1 MKRISVE
8 STAIALA
15 LLAIGGCTR
24 TIHRSERTTPVE
36 APAAWSTKT
45 ALDGPRD
52 KGDWWTSFDDD
63 GLNQAVAEALSQNQE
78 LVAVAARIDQ
88 ARAQARIAGAGELP
102 AVDVAFNPVRQRQN
116 FIGFPIPGRE
126 DSVLTSVNTNMRLAA
141 NLTWELDFWGRIK
154 NGKVAALADAEAV
167 SVDLEAARLSLA
179 ANASKAWFAAI
190 EAKRQ
195 VAIARASLQSFQ
207 VSAERV
213 RSRFLTGI
221 RPPLD
226 LRLALTEVAT
236 AEAELERRNQI
247 LDAAIRG
254 LEALIGVYPAGG
266 RTLAEDLPDTPPDI
280 PAGLPSDLVYRRP
293 DLAAQE
299 RRLLASDARIAQ
311 AKAELRPRFNITAAL
326 GTASSNLSGVLD
338 GSLLIWSLAGGVVQP
353 LFQNGRLK
361 AGVLLNEAQAREAMA
376 IYESAVLEAYR
387 EVETALA
394 AERLLA
400 AQENALAAASRQS
413 LAARDL
419 ADQRY
424 RSGLADIITLLASQ
438 RSAIQ
443 SESLLMNVRR
453 LRLENRVNLHLALGG
468 GFEVQ
473 SAPLL
478 RGADDPDSERKKE
491 KL

>member
-1 MKRISVE
+1 MKRGAA
-8 STAIALA
+8 STAIVLM
-15 LLAIGGCTR
+15 LLAPVGCTR
-24 TIHRSERTTPVE
+24 TIHRSERTPLSE
-36 APAAWSTKT
+36 PPPAWSTE
-45 ALDGPRD
+45 AVLDGPRSE
-52 KGDWWTSFDDD
+52 GDWWTSFDDD
-63 GLNQAVAEALSQNQE
+63 GLNQAIAEALSKNQE
-78 LVAVAARIDQ
+78 LVAAAARFDQ

-102 AVDVAFNPVRQRQN
+102 AIDVAFNPTRQRQN

-195 VAIARASLQSFQ
+195 VAIARASLESFQ

-213 RSRFLTGI
+213 RSRFLAGI

-236 AEAELERRNQI
+236 AEAQLEQRKQI
-247 LDAAIRG
+247 LDAAIRT
-254 LEALIGVYPAGG
+254 LETLIGVYPVGG
-266 RTLAEDLPDTPPDI
+266 RALAEDLPETPGSI
-280 PAGLPSDLVYRRP
+280 PAGLPSELVYRRP

-326 GTASSNLSGVLD
+326 GTASGNLSGVVD
-338 GSLLIWSLAGGVVQP
+338 GSLFIWSLAGGIVQP

-376 IYESAVLEAYR
+376 LYENAVLGAYR

-394 AERLLA
+394 AEKLLA

-424 RSGLADIITLLASQ
+424 RSGLADIITLLAAQ

-443 SESLLMNVRR
+443 SESLLINVRR

-468 GFEVQ
+468 GFEAEP
-473 SAPLL
+473 APSL
-478 RGADDPDSERKKE
+478 RGTDDPTSGGKNE